1 MAERSTTDTSYVP
14 KVLRSLTGNRDA
26 RCSCTDPDQACVLV
40 IYTGGTIG
48 MVKDEKGFLKPAS
61 GILHERLRE
70 FPQLHDEEYIR
81 SQFGDCENSPLA
93 LPSTGDPR
101 RVVYTISEYSPLID
115 SSNVTVNDWTKI
127 ASDIKDNYDLYDGF
141 VILHGTDT
149 MAYTSSALSFLLESL
164 GKSVVLT
171 GAQIPVFETRTDGRD
186 NLLNALIIA
195 GNYVI
200 PEVTLMFHNQ
210 LFRGNRVSKFSIS
223 HLDAFASFN
232 MAPLAT
238 IGINVQI
245 NWDLILPPPEGT
257 FYAHTILNRNVGIL
271 RLFPSITGELVE
283 AFFGIPMEGVVLQ
296 TYGAGNVPTNRKD
309 IMHAIRGATMRG
321 VLIVSCSQC
330 PNGAVDPA
338 YETGNEL
345 LKVGAIPGADMT
357 PEAALTKLSF
367 VISKTEW
374 THKKKR
380 EKLQES
386 LRGELTPGSER
397 GSNAQFNAAN
407 LSPWKT
413 LLIH

>member
-1 MAERSTTDTSYVP
+1 MAEGSTTDTSYAP
-14 KVLRSLTGNRDA
+14 KVLRSVTGDRDA
-26 RCSCTDPDQACVLV
+26 WYSCTGPDQACVLV

-48 MVKDEKGFLKPAS
+48 MVKDEKGLLKPAP
-61 GILHERLRE
+61 GILDKRLRE
-70 FPQLHDEEYIR
+70 FPELHDEEYMR
-81 SQFGDCENSPLA
+81 SQFGDCENCPLV
-93 LPSTGDPR
+93 LPPTGDPR
-101 RVVYTISEYSPLID
+101 RVMYSISEYSVLID
-115 SSNVTVNDWTKI
+115 SSNITVNDWTKI
-127 ASDIKDNYDLYDGF
+127 AIDIKDNYDSYDGF

-164 GKSVVLT
+164 GKSVIVT
-171 GAQIPVFETRTDGRD
+171 GAQIPVFETRSDGRD
-186 NLLNALIIA
+186 NLLNALILA

-200 PEVTLMFHNQ
+200 PEVTLMFHGQ

-238 IGINVQI
+238 IGINVEI

-257 FYAHTILNRNVGIL
+257 LYVHTVLNRDVGIL
-271 RLFPSITGELVE
+271 RLFPSITVELVE
-283 AFFGIPMEGVVLQ
+283 AFFGTPMKGVVLQ
-296 TYGAGNVPTNRKD
+296 TYGAGNVPTKRKD
-309 IMHAIRGATMRG
+309 IMHAIRRATERG

-330 PNGAVDPA
+330 LNGAVDPA
-338 YETGNEL
+338 YETGREL
-345 LKVGAIPGADMT
+345 LNVGAIPGADMT

-374 THKKKR
+374 TDKKKR

-386 LRGELTPGSER
+386 LRGELTTDSER
-397 GSNAQFNAAN
+397 RFNLHYNAAN
-407 LSPWKT
+407 ISPWKR